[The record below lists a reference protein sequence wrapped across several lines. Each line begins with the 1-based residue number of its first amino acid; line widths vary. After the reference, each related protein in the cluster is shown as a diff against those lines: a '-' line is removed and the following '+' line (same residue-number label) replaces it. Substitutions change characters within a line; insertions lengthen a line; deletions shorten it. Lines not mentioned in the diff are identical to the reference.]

1 MGGTAKIGFIFP
13 PTRDPL
19 GPGGGKIFGYS
30 PPTRETLGGN
40 FSYFSPIWGGTL
52 EILGEFSPI
61 FPPIQGEN
69 NTKQGILLRK
79 QQFCIAKVQNFRLRR
94 YLRIRSW
101 GWFKIGAPAALN
113 KTLRQLQYSLLNL
126 GGGSKSRCLR
136 RLTNT
141 LRQLQYSLLNLGG
154 GSKSGAP
161 TA

>member
-1 MGGTAKIGFIFP
+1 MGGKQHEIGYFVKKIVV
-13 PTRDPL
+13 L
-19 GPGGGKIFGYS
+19 YS
-30 PPTRETLGGN
+30 K
-40 FSYFSPIWGGTL
+40 SSKFSPAAL
-52 EILGEFSPI
+52 
-61 FPPIQGEN
+61 
-69 NTKQGILLRK
+69 
-79 QQFCIAKVQNFRLRR
+79 
-94 YLRIRSW
+94 LRIRSW

-126 GGGSKSRCLR
+126 GGGSKSRRLR